1 MTDFYL
7 SPMASYLEEPNATTQ
22 SALVA
27 RVAKNV
33 QNLDVHA
40 EPAAA
45 TAENFSNSGQANG
58 KGVAQ
63 DESVILH
70 NNILTN

>member
-1 MTDFYL
+1 
-7 SPMASYLEEPNATTQ
+7 MASYLEKPNATTQ

-27 RVAKNV
+27 RVAKNGQKV
-33 QNLDVHA
+33 DVHA

-45 TAENFSNSGQANG
+45 NADNLSNSGQANC

-70 NNILTN
+70 HNILIN